1 MGMSID
7 ELKAYCMEQEY
18 NHRLRCKQYD
28 NASGYTRSQNKD
40 IRTAC
45 AVREELLGDYYQQI
59 AQTLRKYQMMQS
71 DYEARLKAD
80 LVAVLTEI
88 LLEAEENTVRWYV
101 GRVDGKSDDVVLMET
116 LQEIIQQKINSIKAE
131 SEDT

>member
-80 LVAVLTEI
+80 MVAMLTEI
-88 LLEAEENTVRWYV
+88 QLEIAEFMGTVSPNYDEAAQDISIV
-101 GRVDGKSDDVVLMET
+101 
-116 LQEIIQQKINSIKAE
+116 IQQKINSIKAE